1 MDQTT
6 LFVPSKQASLI
17 DSIDL
22 KSYTKTNSLKLNSDQ
37 ASLGML
43 MNIKVI
49 DQTHLLAGYEN
60 GELQLFDVPSSNQ
73 LSCLDLFSGQPV
85 MCFDYCK
92 SKNFGAAGSA
102 ESSIQLFQIEDTKLI
117 KTGEITLVNPGI
129 NCIRIRSDSKIFVTG
144 GWDSRVRVYAVKK
157 LNLLAVLSFHKEAIN
172 SIAFSQSNLMA
183 VGSNDGIVSFWNLYN

>member
-1 MDQTT
+1 M
-6 LFVPSKQASLI
+6 PSKQASLI

-22 KSYTKTNSLKLNSDQ
+22 KNYTRANSLKLNSDQ

-60 GELQLFDVPSSNQ
+60 GELLLFDLSNSNQ
-73 LSCLDLFSGQPV
+73 LSSLDLFSGQPV

-92 SKNFGAAGSA
+92 NKNFGAAGSA
-102 ESSIQLFQIEDTKLI
+102 ESLIQLFQIEGTNLI

-129 NCIRIRSDSKIFVTG
+129 NCIRIRGDSKIFVTG
-144 GWDSRVRVYAVKK
+144 GWDSRVRVYGLKK
-157 LNLLAVLSFHKEAIN
+157 LNLLAVLDFHKEAIN
-172 SIAFSQSNLMA
+172 SIEFSQSNLMA